1 MCNESMNLEAVM
13 RERKMNVLAREI
25 MTGIHLGEIRTETGT
40 TEEEG
45 GVGVTAGVEV
55 EVGAKRDC
63 GTGIGTGAGAGLEA
77 EHEAE
82 VAVVDLF

>member
-1 MCNESMNLEAVM
+1 MKGK
-13 RERKMNVLAREI
+13 KMNVLGRGTMTEI
-25 MTGIHLGEIRTETGT
+25 LPEEIPIGIDI

-45 GVGVTAGVEV
+45 GVGATAGVEV

-63 GTGIGTGAGAGLEA
+63 GTGTETGAEAGA

-82 VAVVDLF
+82 VPTVGL

>member
-1 MCNESMNLEAVM
+1 MKGK
-13 RERKMNVLAREI
+13 KMSVLGREI
-25 MTGIHLGEIRTETGT
+25 MTEILPEEIPIGIDI

-45 GVGVTAGVEV
+45 GVGAIAGVEV

-63 GTGIGTGAGAGLEA
+63 GTGIETGAEAGA

-82 VAVVDLF
+82 KGIWESQNMIWIEQIH

>member
-1 MCNESMNLEAVM
+1 
-13 RERKMNVLAREI
+13 MNVLGREI
-25 MTGIHLGEIRTETGT
+25 MTEILPEEIRIGIDT

-45 GVGVTAGVEV
+45 GVGATVGVEV

-63 GTGIGTGAGAGLEA
+63 GTVIETGAEAEA

-82 VAVVDLF
+82 VPTVGL